1 MTWEICDMTANIA
14 IVTGAARGLGAAISK
29 ALHRD
34 GWRIVGVDRVW
45 PADVANIFT
54 STETVDV
61 TDFAAV
67 TDLIAKIE
75 LELGPIGLVVNNAGI
90 TRDGVAHKMDPADFR
105 AVLDVNLMGPF
116 HFCRAIL
123 PGMRQRGYGRIIN
136 MSSVNAQRGQAGQA
150 NYAAAKAGLIAMTKS
165 IALEGAAK
173 GITAN
178 CVAPGFIKTDMT
190 DAMRADMRDNEV
202 AHIPMG
208 RMGVPDD
215 IAETVAFLASDKAA
229 FITGQV
235 MSVNGGQLMP

>member
-1 MTWEICDMTANIA
+1 MTANIA
-14 IVTGAARGLGAAISK
+14 IVTGAARGIGAAISTT
-29 ALHRD
+29 LHRD

-45 PADVANIFT
+45 PADIARLFT

-75 LELGPIGLVVNNAGI
+75 AELGPVGLVVNNAGI

-105 AVLDVNLMGPF
+105 AVIDVNLMGPF
-116 HFCRAIL
+116 HFCRATL
-123 PGMRQRGYGRIIN
+123 PGMRQRGYGRIVNI
-136 MSSVNAQRGQAGQA
+136 SSLNAQRGQAGQA

-190 DAMRADMRDNEV
+190 DAMRADMREMEI

-208 RMGVPDD
+208 RMGAPND
-215 IAETVAFLASDKAA
+215 IAEMVAFLASDKASY
-229 FITGQV
+229 ISGQV
-235 MSVNGGQLMP
+235 MAVNGGQLMP

>member
-1 MTWEICDMTANIA
+1 MIA
-14 IVTGAARGLGAAISK
+14 R
-29 ALHRD
+29 
-34 GWRIVGVDRVW
+34 
-45 PADVANIFT
+45 
-54 STETVDV
+54 
-61 TDFAAV
+61 
-67 TDLIAKIE
+67 IE

-105 AVLDVNLMGPF
+105 AVIDVNLMGPF

-136 MSSVNAQRGQAGQA
+136 MSSVNALRGQAGQA

-190 DAMRADMRDNEV
+190 DAMRADMREKEI
-202 AHIPMG
+202 AHIPTG

-215 IAETVAFLASDKAA
+215 IAETVAFLASDKASY
-229 FITGQV
+229 ITGQV

>member
-1 MTWEICDMTANIA
+1 MTANIA
-14 IVTGAARGLGAAISK
+14 IVTGAARGIGAAISTT
-29 ALHRD
+29 LHRD
-34 GWRIVGVDRVW
+34 GWLIVGVDRVW
-45 PADVANIFT
+45 PADIANIFT

-61 TDFAAV
+61 TDYSAV

-105 AVLDVNLMGPF
+105 VVIDVNLMGPF
-116 HFCRAIL
+116 HFCRATL
-123 PGMRQRGYGRIIN
+123 PGMRQRGYGRIVNI
-136 MSSVNAQRGQAGQA
+136 SSLNAQRGQAGQA

-190 DAMRADMRDNEV
+190 DAMRADMREKEI

-208 RMGVPDD
+208 RMGASDD
-215 IAETVAFLASDKAA
+215 IAEMVAFLASDKASY
-229 FITGQV
+229 ISGQV
-235 MSVNGGQLMP
+235 MAVNGGQLMP